1 MGRPSLAA
9 ERREQILDAVTT
21 CIGEY
26 GIEGTTLERV
36 AEASGFSRGHIR
48 HYLGNRD
55 DMLTLCQ
62 HRLSARYVERM
73 KDICDSAAPGARG
86 PALVR
91 LLFGREWSPSQD
103 NAAINALFWAAAR
116 DQTVRAGLRAT
127 YMAME
132 RTAARALRAD
142 YPQAPASDCAN
153 TAYALLSLA
162 FGHSSLLELSY
173 PAARERAARAVA
185 QQMLDRLARFQRGA
199 AMGQPR
205 EAAEVSPAVT

>member
-9 ERREQILDAVTT
+9 ERREQILDAVTQ
-21 CIGEY
+21 CIGEL

-55 DMLTLCQ
+55 DMLTQFQ
-62 HRLSARYVERM
+62 HRLSARYVQRM
-73 KDICDSAAPGARG
+73 RIISESAEPGQRG
-86 PALVR
+86 MALVR
-91 LLFGREWSPSQD
+91 LLFGKEWSPSQD

-116 DQTVRAGLRAT
+116 DEQVRASLRAT

-132 RTAARALRAD
+132 RTVASGLRAD
-142 YPQAPASDCAN
+142 YPDAPAAECAS
-153 TAYALLSLA
+153 TAYGLLSLA

-173 PAARERAARAVA
+173 PAARQRTAAVVA
-185 QQMLDRLARFQRGA
+185 QQMLDRLASYPRPALSA
-199 AMGQPR
+199 AAGG
-205 EAAEVSPAVT
+205 VSRSVT